1 MLDEYSNI
9 FRRKR
14 FERFL
19 KLVDSVAPD
28 SGPVRI
34 LDVGGRS
41 DYWDGLKPL
50 WGDRAL
56 EITIANLEPA
66 SEGASEYAHVHGD
79 ARNLPQFS
87 DGSFHIVHSNS
98 VIEHV
103 GNWAD
108 KVAMAREIRRLGQ
121 HHFIQTPNYWFPMEP
136 HFRTLFIHWY
146 PRPWQSGMLMR
157 RPRGYHAVR
166 DYDDAMVRI
175 EGIELLTRREMGILF
190 PDSRIE
196 RERLG
201 PLTKSLIAIR

>member
-1 MLDEYSNI
+1 MLNEYSNI

-19 KLVDSVAPD
+19 TLVDKVARGGD
-28 SGPVRI
+28 PVRI
-34 LDVGGRS
+34 LDVGGRA

-50 WGDRAL
+50 WGQRAL
-56 EITIANLEPA
+56 DITIANLEPA
-66 SEGASEYAHVHGD
+66 GEGANGYAHVHAD
-79 ARNLPQFS
+79 ARSLPQFA
-87 DGSFHIVHSNS
+87 DASFDIVHSNS

-108 KVAMAREIRRLGQ
+108 KVAMAHEIRRLAA
-121 HHFIQTPNYWFPMEP
+121 HHFVQTPNFWFPMEP

-146 PRPWQSGMLMR
+146 PRPWQAGMLMR
-157 RPRGYHAVR
+157 KPRGYHAVR

-175 EGIELLTRREMGILF
+175 EGIELLTRREMALLF